1 MVASEKARST
11 NLNCEVV
18 AMVKHDQ
25 SEPLVDVTY
34 CECHSNVETILSVEH
49 YKKVHIPKF
58 LVFAVMF
65 CSFSLSYL
73 QNLFSDSNNVL
84 IVSLEKLVI

>member
-18 AMVKHDQ
+18 AMVKHDK

-34 CECHSNVETILSVEH
+34 CESHSNVETMLSVEH
-49 YKKVHIPKF
+49 YKKIHIPKF

-65 CSFSLSYL
+65 SSFSLSYL
-73 QNLFSDSNNVL
+73 QNLFLDSNNVL

>member
-18 AMVKHDQ
+18 AMVKHDK

-34 CECHSNVETILSVEH
+34 CECHSNIDTVLSVEH

-58 LVFAVMF
+58 VVFAVMF
-65 CSFSLSYL
+65 FCSFNLSYL
-73 QNLFSDSNNVL
+73 QNLYFQTMF
-84 IVSLEKLVI
+84 

>member
-34 CECHSNVETILSVEH
+34 CESHSNS
-49 YKKVHIPKF
+49 
-58 LVFAVMF
+58 
-65 CSFSLSYL
+65 
-73 QNLFSDSNNVL
+73 
-84 IVSLEKLVI
+84 IVSGALQKGSYPEVPCICCDVL